1 MAWQKN
7 ITIFIIFIETLIE
20 NMSNAKQGIRV
31 LLIQV
36 DFIHSLR
43 NLIINRTVY
52 RYSTVNKHTICIQL
66 LL

>member
-7 ITIFIIFIETLIE
+7 ITNFIIFVTLIE
-20 NMSNAKQGIRV
+20 NMSNAKQDIKV

-36 DFIHSLR
+36 DLIHSLR